1 MFLGVI
7 YAAYNLIYFYSIYLG
22 ERVGAFTLICNSKQ
36 EAETVMSQIKIVIRP
51 MYSNPP
57 VHGARIASEIL
68 HNPALRAQWYEKYKE
83 PPIGPIPIWRHS
95 TYIVFAHFLGDVC

>member
-68 HNPALRAQWYEKYKE
+68 HNPALRAQWYEKLKNRQLVQFQYGDIV
-83 PPIGPIPIWRHS
+83 P
-95 TYIVFAHFLGDVC
+95 IVFAHFLSDVC